1 MIKML
6 PSVLNGIRP
15 PSRAK
20 RTSLF
25 MGGHL
30 TISRSGNRARARMSI
45 TRNRNKTGKVSLSKK
60 KNSVRRST
68 RSTRK
73 KFETAV
79 STDEQQFTNQG
90 SGRTSSSCAI
100 M

>member
-1 MIKML
+1 
-6 PSVLNGIRP
+6 
-15 PSRAK
+15 
-20 RTSLF
+20 
-25 MGGHL
+25 
-30 TISRSGNRARARMSI
+30 MSI

-73 KFETAV
+73 NFETAV